1 MSSRRFV
8 LAALAALTLGP
19 SAMAADRTVTLPAK
33 KLFPYLDAYLSLAPG
48 ERSRF
53 AMAYRALMDGK
64 PAASLRLVLI
74 DGATRTPLPID
85 GFGRIGRQPSL
96 AQLRS
101 NDVKVEVTGPQGHKF
116 GLALDMEPAVPPA
129 AEIDAH
135 ALALA
140 CDQATA
146 GARKAAGVMGFAA
159 PRLDRVVFEGAG
171 GGQAITAAGRAVP
184 LAVVKGEPVFDPAK
198 LPDARTI
205 RLSHAPR
212 RLTLAKAS

>member
-8 LAALAALTLGP
+8 LAAFAALVLGP
-19 SAMAADRTVTLPAK
+19 PAMAGEHTVAVPAK
-33 KLFPYLDAYLSLAPG
+33 KLFPYLDAYLSLPPA

-53 AMAYRALMDGK
+53 SMAYRALLDGK
-64 PAASLRLVLI
+64 PATGLKLVLVE
-74 DGATRTPLPID
+74 GGQRTPLPID

-101 NDVKVEVTGPQGHKF
+101 SDAKVEVTGPEGHKL
-116 GLALDMEPAVPPA
+116 GLALDMEPAVAPA

-135 ALALA
+135 ALAQA

-146 GARKAAGVMGFAA
+146 GAKKAAGVLGFAA
-159 PRLDRVVFEGAG
+159 PRLDRVVFEGAA
-171 GGQAITAAGRAVP
+171 GGQAVTAQGRTVA

-198 LPDARTI
+198 LPDARVVRFT
-205 RLSHAPR
+205 RAPR
-212 RLTLAKAS
+212 RLKLEKAG